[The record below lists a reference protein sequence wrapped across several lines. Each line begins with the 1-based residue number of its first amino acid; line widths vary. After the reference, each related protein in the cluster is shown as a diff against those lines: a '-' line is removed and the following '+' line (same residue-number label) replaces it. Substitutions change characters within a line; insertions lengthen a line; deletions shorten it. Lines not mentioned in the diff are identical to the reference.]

1 MATAAPPRPAPTMQ
15 DLLNKQARLRD
26 YIAHSVENQRKQGRS
41 RGGLVSRID
50 LTDRYWEQ
58 FMQNDREL
66 RRLGEKALADSD
78 YVRKDILGG
87 VQEIYLQQ
95 RGELLDMQDE
105 LERGMTA
112 RSVEVTRETPGA
124 AVATSVA
131 APGVQLP
138 RVPVPRFSGA
148 FGEWRSYHDLF
159 ELLVRS
165 NVALSAVQKMHYL
178 KQGLSGEP
186 ERLIRN
192 FGVTSENFESAW
204 QKLCDRYNNKRLLVT
219 AHLSALVDIASA
231 KTETATEVQRVF
243 DGVSEIRTFL
253 HHLGRPVERW
263 DDWLVYL
270 TVSKLDTA
278 TRRDWERLTNT
289 EREPLP
295 WNTLSEFLEGKMR
308 ELHAFSPS
316 PSTSASSTPSA
327 AATPKSGKT
336 SRARVLNVSKSKP
349 LPGKLYKETHFI
361 LHCPEFTKMTVAQR
375 KAKVNAHQLCGNCL
389 SSFHLARDCT
399 SAKRCQVCHD
409 AHHTLLHADSPVGSD
424 NQRAA
429 EAQTAAHVA
438 WQPRAK
444 SVILTTARVRLQV
457 ESGRSTVVR
466 ALVDQGSELNFIS
479 EAVAQRL
486 QVTRRPV
493 RVRVTGMG
501 ETETALARA
510 ATTVALRL
518 LTKDPYARQLD
529 ALILPRLTSYRPPV
543 CFPSTQWKHIQGL
556 ELADDFT
563 SATGIEAVLGAEV
576 YADILMGD
584 IRKGERGLPVAQS
597 TQLGWLLTGTVA
609 DATASEQL
617 NGCSLHC
624 QKDEVAEQ
632 LRRFWEVK
640 ELPSASPWSKEETE
654 CDEQY
659 TATHQRAADGRY
671 IVRLP
676 RREATDGTKLGDS
689 RAVARASLL
698 RLERRLAQSST
709 LREDYTRFLRDYEAR
724 EHMTRVGDD
733 DGKRAA
739 GYFMPH
745 HPVFKPT
752 PDGSKVRVVF
762 NASQPT
768 STGVSLN
775 DVLQVGPRLQQE
787 LREVLLRWRMHRVV
801 FAADIEQMFR
811 QIAVHPEDRPLQQI
825 LWREDPEQP
834 IGCYR
839 LNTVTYGTASAPY
852 LAIRTLLQLAH
863 DEQDRFPDAAALLRR
878 GTYVDD
884 VLGGADSLNEAKV
897 LQSDLRQL
905 LKAGG
910 FNLRKW
916 ASSRVELLEG
926 IAHEDR
932 EAMVEL
938 DNHERA
944 TIMLGVHWVP
954 ESDVFRFTHRPPVPP
969 RITKRAILSAIAR
982 LFDPLGWLAPIVV
995 VAKIL
1000 LQELWLRGADWDKD
1014 ASPDMETRWRRFCE
1028 ELPAVADLSVPRWL
1042 GWFHQAERVKL
1053 HGFCDASE
1061 RAYAA
1066 VAYLRILRPGEPATV
1081 GLILAKSKVAPAKRV
1096 TLPRL
1101 ELCGAHLLARLLA
1114 SVRDCIPVT
1123 SIHAWTDATIVLAW
1137 LRGHPSKWQTY
1148 VANRVAAIHEAI
1160 PGAVWRHVPTEDN
1173 PADCA
1178 SRGLM
1183 PRDLGMHQIW
1193 WNGPRWLTRPV
1204 EEWPATPLDTRAEPP
1219 EERRVVHIAVQTE
1232 EEDFLTRFSTY
1243 GRALRSVAY
1252 VLRFL
1257 RKFRPVTRALAA
1269 SELRP
1274 ARDTLL
1280 RVAQQRHFPVELS
1293 RLRRGAVINQ
1303 RSPLTPL
1310 QPRRGWVA
1318 ARRWSAATFTS
1329 VAGGEPFSYTA
1340 EIRSPYRTLGEERTS
1355 EGLPRRGSDDLG
1367 EPAEELLDTGGS
1379 QPGPWHSSSLC
1390 YVRAA

>member
-1 MATAAPPRPAPTMQ
+1 
-15 DLLNKQARLRD
+15 
-26 YIAHSVENQRKQGRS
+26 
-41 RGGLVSRID
+41 
-50 LTDRYWEQ
+50 
-58 FMQNDREL
+58 
-66 RRLGEKALADSD
+66 
-78 YVRKDILGG
+78 
-87 VQEIYLQQ
+87 
-95 RGELLDMQDE
+95 
-105 LERGMTA
+105 
-112 RSVEVTRETPGA
+112 
-124 AVATSVA
+124 
-131 APGVQLP
+131 
-138 RVPVPRFSGA
+138 
-148 FGEWRSYHDLF
+148 
-159 ELLVRS
+159 
-165 NVALSAVQKMHYL
+165 
-178 KQGLSGEP
+178 
-186 ERLIRN
+186 
-192 FGVTSENFESAW
+192 
-204 QKLCDRYNNKRLLVT
+204 
-219 AHLSALVDIASA
+219 
-231 KTETATEVQRVF
+231 
-243 DGVSEIRTFL
+243 
-253 HHLGRPVERW
+253 
-263 DDWLVYL
+263 
-270 TVSKLDTA
+270 
-278 TRRDWERLTNT
+278 
-289 EREPLP
+289 
-295 WNTLSEFLEGKMR
+295 MR

-327 AATPKSGKT
+327 AATPKSGKA
-336 SRARVLNVSKSKP
+336 SRARVLHVSKSKP
-349 LPGKLYKETHFI
+349 LP
-361 LHCPEFTKMTVAQR
+361 
-375 KAKVNAHQLCGNCL
+375 
-389 SSFHLARDCT
+389 FHLARDCT

-409 AHHTLLHADSPVGSD
+409 AHHTLLHADNPVGSD

-429 EAQTAAHVA
+429 EAQTAAHVG

-444 SVILTTARVRLQV
+444 SVILATARVQLQV

-486 QVTRRPV
+486 QVTRRSV

-510 ATTVALRL
+510 ATTVALRS
-518 LTKDPYARQLD
+518 LTRDPYARQLD

-543 CFPSTQWKHIQGL
+543 CFSSTQWKHIQGL

-584 IRKGERGLPVAQS
+584 IRKRER
-597 TQLGWLLTGTVA
+597 
-609 DATASEQL
+609 D
-617 NGCSLHC
+617 C
-624 QKDEVAEQ
+624 QWRSQHSSDEVAEQ
-632 LRRFWEVK
+632 LRRFWEVE

-676 RREATDGTKLGDS
+676 RREATDGTELGDS
-689 RAVARASLL
+689 RAVARAFLL
-698 RLERRLAQSST
+698 RLERRLARSSI

-739 GYFMPH
+739 GYFMSH

-775 DVLQVGPRLQQE
+775 NVLQVGPRLQQE

-811 QIAVHPEDRPLQQI
+811 QIAVHPEDWPLQQI

-938 DNHERA
+938 GNHERA

-1000 LQELWLRGADWDKD
+1000 LQELWLRGADWDED
-1014 ASPDMETRWRRFCE
+1014 VSPDMETRWRRFCE
-1028 ELPAVADLSVPRWL
+1028 ELPAVADLSVP
-1042 GWFHQAERVKL
+1042 
-1053 HGFCDASE
+1053 
-1061 RAYAA
+1061 
-1066 VAYLRILRPGEPATV
+1066 
-1081 GLILAKSKVAPAKRV
+1081 
-1096 TLPRL
+1096 
-1101 ELCGAHLLARLLA
+1101 
-1114 SVRDCIPVT
+1114 
-1123 SIHAWTDATIVLAW
+1123 
-1137 LRGHPSKWQTY
+1137 
-1148 VANRVAAIHEAI
+1148 
-1160 PGAVWRHVPTEDN
+1160 
-1173 PADCA
+1173 
-1178 SRGLM
+1178 
-1183 PRDLGMHQIW
+1183 
-1193 WNGPRWLTRPV
+1193 
-1204 EEWPATPLDTRAEPP
+1204 
-1219 EERRVVHIAVQTE
+1219 
-1232 EEDFLTRFSTY
+1232 
-1243 GRALRSVAY
+1243 
-1252 VLRFL
+1252 
-1257 RKFRPVTRALAA
+1257 
-1269 SELRP
+1269 
-1274 ARDTLL
+1274 
-1280 RVAQQRHFPVELS
+1280 
-1293 RLRRGAVINQ
+1293 
-1303 RSPLTPL
+1303 
-1310 QPRRGWVA
+1310 
-1318 ARRWSAATFTS
+1318 
-1329 VAGGEPFSYTA
+1329 
-1340 EIRSPYRTLGEERTS
+1340 
-1355 EGLPRRGSDDLG
+1355 
-1367 EPAEELLDTGGS
+1367 
-1379 QPGPWHSSSLC
+1379 
-1390 YVRAA
+1390 

>member
-1 MATAAPPRPAPTMQ
+1 
-15 DLLNKQARLRD
+15 
-26 YIAHSVENQRKQGRS
+26 
-41 RGGLVSRID
+41 
-50 LTDRYWEQ
+50 
-58 FMQNDREL
+58 
-66 RRLGEKALADSD
+66 
-78 YVRKDILGG
+78 
-87 VQEIYLQQ
+87 
-95 RGELLDMQDE
+95 
-105 LERGMTA
+105 
-112 RSVEVTRETPGA
+112 
-124 AVATSVA
+124 
-131 APGVQLP
+131 
-138 RVPVPRFSGA
+138 
-148 FGEWRSYHDLF
+148 
-159 ELLVRS
+159 
-165 NVALSAVQKMHYL
+165 
-178 KQGLSGEP
+178 
-186 ERLIRN
+186 
-192 FGVTSENFESAW
+192 
-204 QKLCDRYNNKRLLVT
+204 
-219 AHLSALVDIASA
+219 
-231 KTETATEVQRVF
+231 
-243 DGVSEIRTFL
+243 
-253 HHLGRPVERW
+253 
-263 DDWLVYL
+263 
-270 TVSKLDTA
+270 
-278 TRRDWERLTNT
+278 
-289 EREPLP
+289 
-295 WNTLSEFLEGKMR
+295 MR

-327 AATPKSGKT
+327 AATPKSGKA
-336 SRARVLNVSKSKP
+336 SRARVLHVSKSKP
-349 LPGKLYKETHFI
+349 LPCKLCKETHFI

-409 AHHTLLHADSPVGSD
+409 AHHTLLHADNPVGSD

-429 EAQTAAHVA
+429 EAQTAAHVG

-444 SVILTTARVRLQV
+444 SVILATARVQLQV

-486 QVTRRPV
+486 QVTRRSV

-510 ATTVALRL
+510 ATTVALRS
-518 LTKDPYARQLD
+518 LTRDPYARQLD

-543 CFPSTQWKHIQGL
+543 CFSSTQWKHIQGL

-584 IRKGERGLPVAQS
+584 IRKRERGLPVAQS

-617 NGCSLHC
+617 NDCSLHC

-632 LRRFWEVK
+632 LRRFWEVE

-676 RREATDGTKLGDS
+676 RREATDGTELGDS
-689 RAVARASLL
+689 RAVARAFLL
-698 RLERRLAQSST
+698 RLERRLARSSI

-739 GYFMPH
+739 GYFMSH

-775 DVLQVGPRLQQE
+775 NVLQVGPRLQQE

-811 QIAVHPEDRPLQQI
+811 QIAVHPEDWPLQQI

-938 DNHERA
+938 GNHERA

-1000 LQELWLRGADWDKD
+1000 LQELWLRGADWDED
-1014 ASPDMETRWRRFCE
+1014 VSPDMETRWRRFCE
-1028 ELPAVADLSVPRWL
+1028 ELPAVADLSVP
-1042 GWFHQAERVKL
+1042 
-1053 HGFCDASE
+1053 
-1061 RAYAA
+1061 
-1066 VAYLRILRPGEPATV
+1066 
-1081 GLILAKSKVAPAKRV
+1081 
-1096 TLPRL
+1096 
-1101 ELCGAHLLARLLA
+1101 
-1114 SVRDCIPVT
+1114 
-1123 SIHAWTDATIVLAW
+1123 
-1137 LRGHPSKWQTY
+1137 
-1148 VANRVAAIHEAI
+1148 
-1160 PGAVWRHVPTEDN
+1160 
-1173 PADCA
+1173 
-1178 SRGLM
+1178 
-1183 PRDLGMHQIW
+1183 
-1193 WNGPRWLTRPV
+1193 
-1204 EEWPATPLDTRAEPP
+1204 
-1219 EERRVVHIAVQTE
+1219 
-1232 EEDFLTRFSTY
+1232 
-1243 GRALRSVAY
+1243 
-1252 VLRFL
+1252 
-1257 RKFRPVTRALAA
+1257 
-1269 SELRP
+1269 
-1274 ARDTLL
+1274 
-1280 RVAQQRHFPVELS
+1280 
-1293 RLRRGAVINQ
+1293 
-1303 RSPLTPL
+1303 
-1310 QPRRGWVA
+1310 
-1318 ARRWSAATFTS
+1318 
-1329 VAGGEPFSYTA
+1329 
-1340 EIRSPYRTLGEERTS
+1340 
-1355 EGLPRRGSDDLG
+1355 
-1367 EPAEELLDTGGS
+1367 
-1379 QPGPWHSSSLC
+1379 
-1390 YVRAA
+1390 